1 MKKKMEIFFQKA
13 GMTRQKLAV
22 FRMVCTLCVALGWW
36 GMLFPDFTMTS
47 DTYQVV
53 WEEETVQQDKTMV
66 EWDDREEIYDLILQ
80 ADSGQIRF
88 KSRLLEKLDAILKY
102 FR

>member
-1 MKKKMEIFFQKA
+1 MKKKMEIFRQKA
-13 GMTRQKLAV
+13 GMAGQKLAT

-36 GMLFPDFTMTS
+36 GMLYPDFTMTA

-53 WEEETVQQDKTMV
+53 WEDAAQQEESMP
-66 EWDDREEIYDLILQ
+66 EWESEEEIYDLVWK

-88 KSRLLEKLDAILKY
+88 KSRLWEKIDAILKY